1 MSSFARGV
9 THSCKVAPRLRAW
22 ASQRVARQSSIVPK
36 NDQGVRAV
44 RLDALYYR
52 FAYGSGTPFWDS
64 DEPRLEVVELAGS
77 RPPGRAL
84 DLGCGTGS
92 NCLHLASLGW
102 EAVGVDFTSK
112 AIATAKSRAAASG
125 SSASFVVG
133 DVTRLRED
141 GITGSF
147 DLVVDIGCYHAIA
160 ASLRDAYRTEV
171 AAVTRA
177 GGDLYVAGIS
187 DPPATW
193 RLLGAS
199 AGVSAGEMTQ
209 RFGADFDLVDQ
220 RQVAPPARP
229 PKRFI
234 GRAVPLLLFHL
245 VRKGPATA
253 DDRFA
258 NVASAGDRKEAARD
272 AGHES

>member
-1 MSSFARGV
+1 M
-9 THSCKVAPRLRAW
+9 
-22 ASQRVARQSSIVPK
+22 
-36 NDQGVRAV
+36 
-44 RLDALYYR
+44 RLDAIYYR

-64 DEPRLEVVELAGS
+64 NEPRPEVVELAAT

-102 EAVGVDFTSK
+102 EVVGVDFTSK

-133 DVTRLRED
+133 DVTRLRAD

-147 DLVVDIGCYHAIA
+147 DLVIDMGCYHAIP
-160 ASLRDAYRTEV
+160 ASVRDAYGTEV

-177 GGDLYVAGIS
+177 GGDLYIAGLS
-187 DPPATW
+187 EPPATW
-193 RLLGAS
+193 RLLGVS
-199 AGVSAGEMTQ
+199 AGVTRGEMTQ
-209 RFGADFDLVDQ
+209 RFGADFDVVEQ
-220 RQVAPPARP
+220 RQGAPPARP

-234 GRAVPLLLFHL
+234 GRAVPLVLFHL
-245 VRKGPATA
+245 VRKGAGGTSDQLP
-253 DDRFA
+253 
-258 NVASAGDRKEAARD
+258 NVASMANQEETARD